1 MMKASGAANR
11 VFDIIDRKPV
21 MPPVVIRQD
30 TEAGDAD
37 ATPSRAIPASPPAV
51 SFRDINFAYPL
62 RADMPVLGPGF
73 SLEICEGEVLALV
86 GGSGSGKSTVAAL
99 LTRLYDV
106 NDGGVFVGGRDIRDL
121 EPRWLRESIGVVAQE
136 PALFATSI
144 AENIRYGCRTA
155 TDECIR
161 KAARA
166 ANVLEF
172 TDNFADGLDTFV
184 GQRGT
189 QLSGGQKQRVAVA
202 RCILKN
208 PPVVIFDEATSALD
222 AASEYHVQKAIE
234 TVMEGRTVIS
244 IAHRLS
250 TVRGADRIAV
260 LEGGRIVEVGAFDE
274 LVSRDGGAF
283 RALMGRQLQQGS
295 Q

>member
-1 MMKASGAANR
+1 M
-11 VFDIIDRKPV
+11 
-21 MPPVVIRQD
+21 
-30 TEAGDAD
+30 
-37 ATPSRAIPASPPAV
+37 
-51 SFRDINFAYPL
+51 
-62 RADMPVLGPGF
+62 
-73 SLEICEGEVLALV
+73 LALV

-121 EPRWLRESIGVVAQE
+121 DPRWLRESIGVVAQE

-260 LEGGRIVEVGAFDE
+260 LEGGRIVEVGSFDE